1 MMRRVPAGG
10 DGDVRQQRGGALG
23 PAILLARLQFGT
35 VLAVGLVAA
44 VALGLWAAAPPFL
57 DQVGAAQLQT
67 TVRNADRPGD
77 LSLTSRP
84 TSYDPAKIQNLDTYV
99 ARSGAPVR
107 LSGRVVASAQVC
119 PSTSGPAQCAAGSPP
134 AFLAR
139 AGDLEFH
146 GITGRMPEAG
156 AAGGEVAVARPLAA
170 QLGITTGTTLTI

>member
-1 MMRRVPAGG
+1 MRKVSAGG

-67 TVRNADRPGD
+67 TVRTADRSGD

-84 TSYDPAKIQNLDTYV
+84 VAYDPAKVQRLDTYV
-99 ARSGAPVR
+99 AQSGAPVR
-107 LSGRVVASAQVC
+107 L
-119 PSTSGPAQCAAGSPP
+119 AG
-134 AFLAR
+134 
-139 AGDLEFH
+139 
-146 GITGRMPEAG
+146 
-156 AAGGEVAVARPLAA
+156 
-170 QLGITTGTTLTI
+170 